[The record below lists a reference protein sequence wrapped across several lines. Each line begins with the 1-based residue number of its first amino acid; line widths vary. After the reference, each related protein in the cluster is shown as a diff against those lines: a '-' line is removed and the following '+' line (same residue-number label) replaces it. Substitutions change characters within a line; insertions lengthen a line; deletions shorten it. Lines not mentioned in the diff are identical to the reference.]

1 MPIDFDCSIE
11 SCSSSSPQT
20 YSCQSMS
27 QLFGPSKKPSS
38 VTIFHMMSF
47 LIVKIRPPP
56 SHLRELLFKA
66 SQGNVDTGVVG
77 GTKEPNGSRT
87 RRSRRAVDTTPGCA
101 PTLRFLSFSVR
112 TRAGSSSNGFRQ
124 PRPGDAPQ
132 LHEPS

>member
-47 LIVKIRPPP
+47 LIVRIPPP

-66 SQGNVDTGVVG
+66 SQGQREHRGCLEERRNRTGV
-77 GTKEPNGSRT
+77 EPVAPAARWT
-87 RRSRRAVDTTPGCA
+87 RRRGA
-101 PTLRFLSFSVR
+101 PLHYGSF
-112 TRAGSSSNGFRQ
+112 
-124 PRPGDAPQ
+124 
-132 LHEPS
+132 